1 MKILVIGDSHSKYFN
16 ITPELRDCVSNTRG
30 LSIKVIP
37 LSGATITG
45 FGRRSSSLDSYGTLV
60 SEIEEFSPDHICFA
74 FGQVDIELGYYYRK
88 VFKDED
94 VNYTDFIQDLIK
106 NYIDRTL
113 NFVESH
119 PKLSITFKGINLS
132 TLTES
137 RNKAINYTSRIIS
150 ENISDP
156 EQRKYASQKLKDL
169 LASNIE
175 RNGAHLYFNQML
187 EKECENN
194 NFGYFDVVKET
205 SDLSTLAVNKF
216 HIPSS
221 DDHHLVDS
229 LYIRE
234 IHIQKL
240 VSSLVR
246 KR

>member
-16 ITPELRDCVSNTRG
+16 ITPELRDCSPNTRG
-30 LSIKVIP
+30 LSIRVIP
-37 LSGATITG
+37 ISGATITG

-60 SEIEEFSPDHICFA
+60 SQIEEFSPDHVCFA

-88 VFKDED
+88 VFKDD
-94 VNYTDFIQDLIK
+94 TVNYTDFIQDLVK
-106 NYIDRTL
+106 NYINRTL
-113 NFVESH
+113 DFVESH
-119 PKLSITFKGINLS
+119 PKMSITFKGINLS

-150 ENISDP
+150 ENISDQ
-156 EQRKYASQKLKDL
+156 EQKKYASQKLKAL
-169 LASNIE
+169 LASNLE
-175 RNGAHLYFNQML
+175 RNAAHLYFNQTL
-187 EKECENN
+187 EKECENY
-194 NFGYFDVVKET
+194 NFGYFDVVSET
-205 SDLSTLAVNKF
+205 SDLTSLTVNKF
-216 HIPSS
+216 HIPST